1 DGIGR
6 QCKVGKET
14 IVGPLV
20 ALRRFLAENEQ
31 GRHDR
36 LLGMVKRLESATGS
50 LRNARTEVRTGGA
63 TPRFIL
69 TLERGFKMTG
79 MDVCIALQNGAPSIH
94 VDPSQAAS
102 GIIGFSP
109 ACLPPEDPHAI
120 SRTLP

>member
-1 DGIGR
+1 M
-6 QCKVGKET
+6 GKET
-14 IVGPLV
+14 IVGLLV

-31 GRHDR
+31 ARHDR
-36 LLGMVKRLESATGS
+36 LLGLVKRLDSATGS

-63 TPRFIL
+63 TPRFIV

-79 MDVCIALQNGAPSIH
+79 MDVCIALQNGTPSIH

-109 ACLPPEDPHAI
+109 ACLRPEDPEAI
-120 SRTLP
+120 GKRLRELIG